1 MSNSRAKG
9 LNPQTQLSTGRTPL
23 SSDQNLTLNVQYSW

>member
-9 LNPQTQLSTGRTPL
+9 LIGILSTEPGDRACAK
-23 SSDQNLTLNVQYSW
+23 NG

>member
-9 LNPQTQLSTGRTPL
+9 LKAVAVHGLC
-23 SSDQNLTLNVQYSW
+23 